1 MKFKDTFW
9 SQLLAGIALI
19 FILAILIPIGLF
31 FLLFFFI
38 FKFITMPFNYYRY
51 RHSQYQKDFPHKFNF
66 LDPFHID
73 NIPYSIIKEN
83 ELPIQYIKW
92 SKEYDMYGYF
102 IYKDILLDFTEPFF
116 FDPETNTFI
125 FNPEEEVEEKNE
137 DDNNQ
142 DNDGEEKCL
151 SVEETKAFVLNDFH
165 QNIQECEC
173 KQVVFL
179 YSQEKLEKAH
189 GKMAV
194 EKMGEL
200 NDFIVYK
207 KDNLHQ
213 DLKEFVDTH

>member
-9 SQLLAGIALI
+9 SQLLAVIVIG
-19 FILAILIPIGLF
+19 FTFVILILIGLF
-31 FLLFFFI
+31 LLI
-38 FKFITMPFNYYRY
+38 FKFITMPFNYYKY

-83 ELPIQYIKW
+83 QLPIQYIKW
-92 SKEYDMYGYF
+92 SEEYHMYGYF

-116 FDPETNTFI
+116 FDPETNTFT

-142 DNDGEEKCL
+142 DNDDVEKCL
-151 SVEETKAFVLNDFH
+151 SVEETKTFVLNDVH
-165 QNIQECEC
+165 ENIQGCEC

-189 GKMAV
+189 GKMAL

-200 NDFIVYK
+200 NDFIVYR

-213 DLKEFVDTH
+213 VLKEFIDTH

>member
-19 FILAILIPIGLF
+19 FIFAILIPIGLF
-31 FLLFFFI
+31 LLI
-38 FKFITMPFNYYRY
+38 FKLIAMPFNYYKY
-51 RHSQYQKDFPHKFNF
+51 KHSQYQKDFPHKFNF
-66 LDPFHID
+66 LAPFHID

-92 SKEYDMYGYF
+92 SEEYDMYGYF

-116 FDPETNTFI
+116 FDPETNTFT

-142 DNDGEEKCL
+142 DNDDVEKCL

-165 QNIQECEC
+165 KNIQECEC

-179 YSQEKLEKAH
+179 CSQEKLEKAH
-189 GKMAV
+189 GKMAL

-200 NDFIVYK
+200 DNFIVYK

-213 DLKEFVDTH
+213 VLKKFIDTH

>member
-1 MKFKDTFW
+1 
-9 SQLLAGIALI
+9 
-19 FILAILIPIGLF
+19 
-31 FLLFFFI
+31 
-38 FKFITMPFNYYRY
+38 MPFNYYRY

-116 FDPETNTFI
+116 FDPETNTFK
-125 FNPEEEVEEKNE
+125 FNPEEEVEENE

-142 DNDGEEKCL
+142 DNGNVENCL

-165 QNIQECEC
+165 KNIPEWEC

-179 YSQEKLEKAH
+179 YSQERLEKTH
-189 GKMAV
+189 GKIAL
-194 EKMGEL
+194 EKMSGS

-207 KDNLHQ
+207 KGTLLQ
-213 DLKEFVDTH
+213 VLKEFIDTH

>member
-1 MKFKDTFW
+1 MKFKDSFG
-9 SQLLAGIALI
+9 SQLFAGICLILI
-19 FILAILIPIGLF
+19 FAILIPIGLF
-31 FLLFFFI
+31 VLI
-38 FKFITMPFNYYRY
+38 FKFITMPFNYYKY

-83 ELPIQYIKW
+83 NLPIQYIKW

-116 FDPETNTFI
+116 FDPETNTFT
-125 FNPEEEVEEKNE
+125 FNPEEEVAEEKE

-142 DNDGEEKCL
+142 DIDDVENNL
-151 SVEETKAFVLNDFH
+151 SVEETKSFVLNDFH
-165 QNIQECEC
+165 NNIQERKC
-173 KQVVFL
+173 KQVVFF

-189 GKMAV
+189 GKVALQ
-194 EKMGEL
+194 KMSEL

-207 KDNLHQ
+207 KDTLYQ
-213 DLKEFVDTH
+213 VLKDFADKH